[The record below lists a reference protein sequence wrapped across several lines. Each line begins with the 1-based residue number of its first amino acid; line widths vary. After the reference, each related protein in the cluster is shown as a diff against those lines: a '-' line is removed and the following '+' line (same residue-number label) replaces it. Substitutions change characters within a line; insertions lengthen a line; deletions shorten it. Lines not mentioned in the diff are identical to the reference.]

1 MKKILKNLAAAAMLG
16 LVFCTGIT
24 SHASNG
30 NVVLVL
36 DPGHDVH
43 DAGARR
49 TWNGVTYAEETI
61 TLKMAQYCKE
71 ELEKYSGIVVYM
83 TRFSNNVDMDR
94 YDRVKVAKDLGAD
107 ALVSLHINSTGNQQ
121 DTVSG
126 ALAYVPISTNKADYA
141 VEARALAADI
151 VSNLSTVGMKNLGYL
166 KGEGLG
172 IIYYGRQWK
181 IPTMIIEHGFVNN
194 PSDCLKYYGSDAKIK
209 AVAVADATA
218 IARHYG
224 ITKMRGWNQ
233 IGDEWIYLDKNGNK
247 KTGWITDAGKEYY
260 LDEEGHKVSGF
271 VKINDKKYY
280 FNEDGSAYS
289 GFLQANGALYYVKNG
304 GQVMTGWFKIGE
316 KQYYA
321 AKGGKLYRG
330 FKVRKGYKY
339 YFDPETGAA
348 LSGLQKIGANDY
360 YFDVAGRMQTG
371 WVKVGSR
378 TCYFKKSTGV
388 RRSGWFKY
396 RGKYYYLNPKTG
408 AKMKKRWVVYNG
420 NYYYLDRKG
429 VRLTGTK
436 AVIDGKKYRFDANGI
451 CKKKTRAEAA
461 RQKAEQVTPETGNV
475 TSTTE
480 QVTPETKVLS
490 E

>member
-1 MKKILKNLAAAAMLG
+1 M
-16 LVFCTGIT
+16 
-24 SHASNG
+24 
-30 NVVLVL
+30 
-36 DPGHDVH
+36 
-43 DAGARR
+43 
-49 TWNGVTYAEETI
+49 
-61 TLKMAQYCKE
+61 
-71 ELEKYSGIVVYM
+71 
-83 TRFSNNVDMDR
+83 
-94 YDRVKVAKDLGAD
+94 
-107 ALVSLHINSTGNQQ
+107 
-121 DTVSG
+121 
-126 ALAYVPISTNKADYA
+126 PISSNKADYA

-304 GQVMTGWFKIGE
+304 GQVMTGRFKIGE

-348 LSGLQKIGANDY
+348 LSGLQKIGANYY

-480 QVTPETKVLS
+480 QVTPETKALS

>member
-16 LVFCTGIT
+16 LVFCTGVT

-126 ALAYVPISTNKADYA
+126 ALAYVPISSNKADYA

-280 FNEDGSAYS
+280 FNEKGI
-289 GFLQANGALYYVKNG
+289 QQNG
-304 GQVMTGWFKIGE
+304 W
-316 KQYYA
+316 
-321 AKGGKLYRG
+321 
-330 FKVRKGYKY
+330 
-339 YFDPETGAA
+339 
-348 LSGLQKIGANDY
+348 QKIKGDY
-360 YFDVAGRMQTG
+360 YFFQIRNGCYASMVTSRRVNGIYLTKSGEARYNSEEKRKLNLMVTANQVMRRVTKRNMSKPEKLWRCYLKAVSYGYGGTGNDYDFRYYYSNWDVSYAEDM
-371 WVKVGSR
+371 
-378 TCYFKKSTGV
+378 F
-388 RRSGWFKY
+388 Y
-396 RGKYYYLNPKTG
+396 RGHGDCFAFASAFAYLANAVGFEAKVISSGGHGWAEIKGEVCDPNWAKGTGHIERYYRMSYDLSGVDGRPYY
-408 AKMKKRWVVYNG
+408 RG
-420 NYYYLDRKG
+420 NRAY
-429 VRLTGTK
+429 
-436 AVIDGKKYRFDANGI
+436 VITI
-451 CKKKTRAEAA
+451 
-461 RQKAEQVTPETGNV
+461 
-475 TSTTE
+475 
-480 QVTPETKVLS
+480 
-490 E
+490 

>member
-16 LVFCTGIT
+16 LVFCTGVT

-126 ALAYVPISTNKADYA
+126 ALAYVPISSNKADYA

-289 GFLQANGALYYVKNG
+289 GFLQANG
-304 GQVMTGWFKIGE
+304 TW
-316 KQYYA
+316 
-321 AKGGKLYRG
+321 
-330 FKVRKGYKY
+330 Y
-339 YFDPETGAA
+339 YFGHDN
-348 LSGLQKIGANDY
+348 I
-360 YFDVAGRMQTG
+360 MQTG

-480 QVTPETKVLS
+480 QVTPETKTLS

>member
-16 LVFCTGIT
+16 LVFCTGVT

-126 ALAYVPISTNKADYA
+126 ALAYVPISSNKADYA

-209 AVAVADATA
+209 AVLLQMQLRSHAITVSRKCVAGIRSEMNGFIWIRTA
-218 IARHYG
+218 IRKPDGLPMQAKNIIWTKKG
-224 ITKMRGWNQ
+224 IKFP
-233 IGDEWIYLDKNGNK
+233 DL
-247 KTGWITDAGKEYY
+247 
-260 LDEEGHKVSGF
+260 
-271 VKINDKKYY
+271 
-280 FNEDGSAYS
+280 
-289 GFLQANGALYYVKNG
+289 
-304 GQVMTGWFKIGE
+304 
-316 KQYYA
+316 
-321 AKGGKLYRG
+321 
-330 FKVRKGYKY
+330 
-339 YFDPETGAA
+339 
-348 LSGLQKIGANDY
+348 
-360 YFDVAGRMQTG
+360 
-371 WVKVGSR
+371 
-378 TCYFKKSTGV
+378 
-388 RRSGWFKY
+388 
-396 RGKYYYLNPKTG
+396 
-408 AKMKKRWVVYNG
+408 
-420 NYYYLDRKG
+420 
-429 VRLTGTK
+429 
-436 AVIDGKKYRFDANGI
+436 
-451 CKKKTRAEAA
+451 
-461 RQKAEQVTPETGNV
+461 
-475 TSTTE
+475 
-480 QVTPETKVLS
+480 
-490 E
+490 

>member
-16 LVFCTGIT
+16 LVFCTGVT

-194 PSDCLKYYGSDAKIK
+194 PSDCLTYYGSDAKIK

-233 IGDEWIYLDKNGNK
+233 IGGEWIYLDKNGNK
-247 KTGWITDAGKEYY
+247 KIGWITDAGKEYY

-304 GQVMTGWFKIGE
+304 GQVMTGRFKIGE

-348 LSGLQKIGANDY
+348 LSGLQKIGANYY

-408 AKMKKRWVVYNG
+408 ARMKKRWVVYNG

-429 VRLTGTK
+429 VRLTATK

-461 RQKAEQVTPETGNV
+461 RQKAEQVTPET
-475 TSTTE
+475 
-480 QVTPETKVLS
+480 KALS